1 VAGALVTAVEEESQV
16 EPAPPA
22 PRWSW
27 LSELGTPLAV
37 FAASR
42 VAQLLVLA
50 WLNGTGGPS
59 IASKLLSWDGG
70 WFIRV
75 AIEGYPHGYT
85 YDGSGQLAANG
96 LAFFPVY
103 PLLIRGVHL
112 LGVEP
117 GTAALLI
124 SWLAAAVAVCLLYL
138 LATDLYDRRVAL
150 ALSILFVT
158 APMSIVLSMAY
169 TESLFCALVIGM
181 FYAAR
186 RNAYLIAG
194 FLGFF
199 AGLTR
204 PTGLAAALGLV
215 VAAGLAIRARTAGWR
230 AAVGALIALAG
241 VPSYLLW
248 VGLRVGDMNAWFR
261 IQTAGWGTTFD
272 WGSSTWDFLYVAFH
286 QGEQWVQVSVA
297 LIIVVAV
304 VAAVLAVRHTWP
316 PLVVYGL
323 LALILVV
330 GQAGFFHS
338 KPRLLFPVLITLI
351 PAALLAGRSRP
362 RAVALGLAGYAAF
375 GLWYGAYLVAVWRFA
390 I

>member
-1 VAGALVTAVEEESQV
+1 MTAVEEEAQTGTAGSDRQSSWV
-16 EPAPPA
+16 GELTPP
-22 PRWSW
+22 
-27 LSELGTPLAV
+27 LLV

-42 VAQLLVLA
+42 VVQLLVLA
-50 WLNGTGGPS
+50 WLNGPGGPS
-59 IASKLLSWDGG
+59 ISSRLLSWDGG

-75 AIEGYPHGYT
+75 AVEGYPHGYT
-85 YDGSGQLAANG
+85 YDDSGALSANG
-96 LAFFPVY
+96 LAFFPLY
-103 PLLIRGVHL
+103 PLLIRGVHA
-112 LGVEP
+112 LGVEA

-124 SWLAAAVAVCLLYL
+124 SWLAAAAAMCLLYL
-138 LATDLYDRRVAL
+138 LGTDLFGRRAAL
-150 ALSILFVT
+150 ALTILFAT

-169 TESLFCALVIGM
+169 TESLFLALVIGM

-194 FLGFF
+194 LLGFL

-215 VAAGLAIRARTAGWR
+215 LAAVLAIRARNVPVWR
-230 AAVGALIALAG
+230 AVVGALIALAG
-241 VPSYLLW
+241 VPAYLIW
-248 VGLRVGDMNAWFR
+248 VALRVGDVNAWFR

-272 WGSSTWDFLYVAFH
+272 WGSSTWSFLYTAFH
-286 QGEQWVQVSVA
+286 QGDQWVQVSVA
-297 LIIVVAV
+297 LIIVAA
-304 VAAVLAVRHTWP
+304 VAAGVLAVRRTWP

-330 GQAGFFHS
+330 GQAGYFHS

-351 PAALLAGRSRP
+351 PAAVLAGRSRP
-362 RAVALGLAGYAAF
+362 QAVALGLAGYAAF
-375 GLWYGAYLVAVWRFA
+375 GLWYSAYLVTVWRFA